1 SNSSANH
8 KEIKMLAKRVVLIL
22 ISLVITAC
30 SDSNEGVALGTLE
43 RERVI
48 HPATTNEI
56 LIDLPVSAGQL
67 VEKGQV
73 IAKFD
78 AELQQAIVAKA
89 QAQLAQATAFLEKTL
104 NGARPEEVAAA
115 SAKVAAANAAY
126 TQSEANFRRAKT
138 LVKDKLA
145 SQETLDSATAARD
158 ETFANLESAK
168 QNLNELTNGSRVE
181 DINSAK
187 AQVQAAEA
195 ELKVQQKYLS
205 DLTIKAMRA
214 GRVDNLPWH
223 VGERVTKGSPV
234 VIIQANSAPYA
245 RVYIPEPYRAKLNQG
260 MTLTVRVDGIDKDI
274 QGELTWI
281 ASEPAFT
288 PFYALNQEERA
299 RLMYLAEVT
308 LPVSENN
315 LPTGVPAQVIMP

>member
-1 SNSSANH
+1 
-8 KEIKMLAKRVVLIL
+8 MLAKHVVLIL
-22 ISLVITAC
+22 ISLVVAAC

-89 QAQLAQATAFLEKTL
+89 QAQLAQASAFLEKTL
-104 NGARPEEVAAA
+104 NGARPEEVAGA

-205 DLTIKAMRA
+205 DLTVKAMRA

-281 ASEPAFT
+281 ATEPAFT

-308 LPVSENN
+308 LPASESN

>member
-1 SNSSANH
+1 
-8 KEIKMLAKRVVLIL
+8 MLAKRVVFIL

-43 RERVI
+43 RERVF

>member
-1 SNSSANH
+1 
-8 KEIKMLAKRVVLIL
+8 MLAKRVVLIL

-245 RVYIPEPYRAKLNQG
+245 RVYIPEPYRSKLNQG

>member
-1 SNSSANH
+1 
-8 KEIKMLAKRVVLIL
+8 MLAKRVVLIL

-67 VEKGQV
+67 VEKLQV

-104 NGARPEEVAAA
+104 NGARPEEVAVA

>member
-1 SNSSANH
+1 
-8 KEIKMLAKRVVLIL
+8 MLAKRVVLIL

-89 QAQLAQATAFLEKTL
+89 QAQLAQATAFLDKTL

-281 ASEPAFT
+281 ATEPAFT

-308 LPVSENN
+308 LPTSENN

>member
-1 SNSSANH
+1 
-8 KEIKMLAKRVVLIL
+8 MLAKRVVFIL

-308 LPVSENN
+308 LPTSENN

>member
-1 SNSSANH
+1 
-8 KEIKMLAKRVVLIL
+8 MLAKRVVLIL

-274 QGELTWI
+274 QGKLTWI
-281 ASEPAFT
+281 ATEPAFT

-308 LPVSENN
+308 LPVSGNN

>member
-1 SNSSANH
+1 
-8 KEIKMLAKRVVLIL
+8 MLAKRVVLIL

-56 LIDLPVSAGQL
+56 LIDLPVSSGQL

-234 VIIQANSAPYA
+234 VIVQANSAPYA

-308 LPVSENN
+308 LPTSENN

>member
-1 SNSSANH
+1 
-8 KEIKMLAKRVVLIL
+8 MLAKRVVLIL

-56 LIDLPVSAGQL
+56 LIELPVSAGQL

-168 QNLNELTNGSRVE
+168 QHLNELTNGSRVE

-260 MTLTVRVDGIDKDI
+260 MTLTVRVDGIDKNI

-281 ASEPAFT
+281 ATEPAFT

-308 LPVSENN
+308 LPASENN
-315 LPTGVPAQVIMP
+315 LPTGVPAQVVMP

>member
-1 SNSSANH
+1 
-8 KEIKMLAKRVVLIL
+8 MLAKRVVLIL

-73 IAKFD
+73 ITKFD

-281 ASEPAFT
+281 ATEPAFT

-308 LPVSENN
+308 LPTSENN

>member
-1 SNSSANH
+1 
-8 KEIKMLAKRVVLIL
+8 MLAKRVVLIL

-205 DLTIKAMRA
+205 DLSIKAMRA

-281 ASEPAFT
+281 ATEPAFT

>member
-1 SNSSANH
+1 
-8 KEIKMLAKRVVLIL
+8 MLAKRVVLIL

-260 MTLTVRVDGIDKDI
+260 MTLTVRVDGIDKNI

-281 ASEPAFT
+281 ATEPAFT

-308 LPVSENN
+308 LPTSENN

>member
-1 SNSSANH
+1 
-8 KEIKMLAKRVVLIL
+8 MLAKRVVLIL

-89 QAQLAQATAFLEKTL
+89 QAQLAQATAFLDKTL

-181 DINSAK
+181 DIHSAK

-281 ASEPAFT
+281 ATEPAFT

-308 LPVSENN
+308 LPTSENN

>member
-1 SNSSANH
+1 
-8 KEIKMLAKRVVLIL
+8 MLAKRVVLIL

-89 QAQLAQATAFLEKTL
+89 QAQLAQASAFLEKTL
-104 NGARPEEVAAA
+104 NGARPEEVAGA

-145 SQETLDSATAARD
+145 SQETLDSAIAARD

-205 DLTIKAMRA
+205 DLTVKAMRA

>member
-1 SNSSANH
+1 
-8 KEIKMLAKRVVLIL
+8 MLAKRVVLIL
-22 ISLVITAC
+22 ISLVVAAC

>member
-1 SNSSANH
+1 
-8 KEIKMLAKRVVLIL
+8 MLAKRVVLIL

-56 LIDLPVSAGQL
+56 LIDLPVSADQL

-234 VIIQANSAPYA
+234 VIVQANSAPYA

-308 LPVSENN
+308 LPTSENN

>member
-1 SNSSANH
+1 
-8 KEIKMLAKRVVLIL
+8 MLAKRVVLIL

-56 LIDLPVSAGQL
+56 LIELPVSAGQL

-168 QNLNELTNGSRVE
+168 QHLNELTNGSRVE

-281 ASEPAFT
+281 ATEPAFT

-308 LPVSENN
+308 LPASENN
-315 LPTGVPAQVIMP
+315 LPTGVPAQVVMP

>member
-1 SNSSANH
+1 
-8 KEIKMLAKRVVLIL
+8 MLAKRVVLIL

-104 NGARPEEVAAA
+104 NGARPEEVAGA

-274 QGELTWI
+274 RGELTWI

>member
-1 SNSSANH
+1 
-8 KEIKMLAKRVVLIL
+8 MLAKRVVFIL

-274 QGELTWI
+274 QGELTWV

>member
-1 SNSSANH
+1 
-8 KEIKMLAKRVVLIL
+8 MLAKRVVLIL

-234 VIIQANSAPYA
+234 VIIQANSAPCA

-281 ASEPAFT
+281 ATEPAFT

-308 LPVSENN
+308 LPTSENN